1 MALTTVP
8 VELANL
14 DGAVTIN
21 ESSADVDFRIESN
34 GNANMLF
41 VDGGNDKVL
50 IGHTAARNVGYSDS
64 AVFRIEGTSYPNA
77 SIATVLN
84 SNNANG
90 PSVVLGKSRGTSVGS
105 NTVVQDDD
113 NLGVIDFVGSDGT
126 DMAHAG
132 VRLSSAVDGT
142 PGSNDM
148 PGRFV
153 ISTTADG
160 SSSPTE
166 RMRITST
173 GNVGIGDTV
182 PAWGSNYRAVTV
194 GSTGSIWASK
204 TGTSGSF
211 ISDNS
216 YFNGSN
222 NIARNANAGS
232 EYAQSTGHHVFYTAA
247 SVSAGAAQT
256 MNTVLKT
263 DPDGNVTKPLQPA
276 FSARVGATQSNL
288 AVGQN
293 VDIVFGTEVYD
304 VGSNFASS
312 TFNAPV
318 AGKYQLSYFVRLDAI
333 DTAASYYYLMIKTSN
348 RTYYPIYA
356 GSTFGASDPTYMTL
370 TFSVLA
376 DMDASDTAKIVYDQ
390 TGGTSQVD
398 VSDGVFTGVL
408 VC

>member
-1 MALTTVP
+1 
-8 VELANL
+8 
-14 DGAVTIN
+14 
-21 ESSADVDFRIESN
+21 
-34 GNANMLF
+34 
-41 VDGGNDKVL
+41 
-50 IGHTAARNVGYSDS
+50 
-64 AVFRIEGTSYPNA
+64 
-77 SIATVLN
+77 
-84 SNNANG
+84 
-90 PSVVLGKSRGTSVGS
+90 
-105 NTVVQDDD
+105 
-113 NLGVIDFVGSDGT
+113 
-126 DMAHAG
+126 
-132 VRLSSAVDGT
+132 
-142 PGSNDM
+142 
-148 PGRFV
+148 
-153 ISTTADG
+153 
-160 SSSPTE
+160 
-166 RMRITST
+166 
-173 GNVGIGDTV
+173 
-182 PAWGSNYRAVTV
+182 
-194 GSTGSIWASK
+194 
-204 TGTSGSF
+204 
-211 ISDNS
+211 
-216 YFNGSN
+216 
-222 NIARNANAGS
+222 
-232 EYAQSTGHHVFYTAA
+232 
-247 SVSAGAAQT
+247 

-333 DTAASYYYLMIKTSN
+333 DTAASYYYLMIKTTN